1 MNVSNINTYHNS
13 IYTAVILE
21 KDENN
26 KILQV
31 YIPSIHESLKS
42 AFEAYIQDSN
52 KSQSSYRAYF
62 PWASTIVDGLEI
74 GDMVYVTFVN
84 NDVSNILIIGQDQAA
99 AAGVYGGVGSG
110 GTILVTTNG
119 ILDLAMPIILRNEV
133 GLPLDAYPNNISNDY
148 YGRITPYDKGCKCS
162 DKSSCGHS
170 GGWSI
175 GLIQWHHGRAFDL
188 CFEICKADANWR
200 SYFEDKDLSLY
211 KSLDKAVKYNSSL
224 LIRESYGSNFH
235 PIKGS
240 NAYNAILKLI
250 TSTIGKQTQLTLASE
265 DTRKSI
271 DNLMNY
277 YEIQN
282 PAIIIYVADIM
293 NQYGYYIDKTKKK
306 AAEISKNGR
315 STFEQLDEM
324 VEWCKKNLG
333 SYNTY
338 KTRRDRVYNY
348 IVELDKQG
356 KLSNNTICDIEGA
369 NQGGQFLWP
378 CPDKPGASVTS
389 PYGWRGAISGTTHTE
404 RNFHKGVDLG
414 IGVGTRLIAV
424 ASGTV
429 VYSYNDGWHGGAGK
443 CVSIQHDNGIVTKY
457 FHLSD
462 ASVVKAGQ
470 AVRAGDTIG
479 YSGNTGNSSGP
490 HLHFQLEI
498 NGNHTDPLP
507 YIKKS

>member
-52 KSQSSYRAYF
+52 KSESNYRSYF
-62 PWASTIVDGLEI
+62 PWASTIVDDLEI

-110 GTILVTTNG
+110 GTILVATNG
-119 ILDLAMPIILRNEV
+119 VLDLAMPIILQNEV
-133 GLPLDAYPNNISNDY
+133 GLPLDAYPNNISNSY
-148 YGRITPYDKGCKCS
+148 YGRINPYDN
-162 DKSSCGHS
+162 

-188 CFEICKADANWR
+188 CYEICKADANWR
-200 SYFEDKDLSLY
+200 NYFEDKDLSLY
-211 KSLDKAVKYNSSL
+211 KSLEKALKYNTTL
-224 LIRESYGSNFH
+224 LIRENYGSNFH
-235 PIKGS
+235 PIEGS
-240 NAYNAILKLI
+240 SAYKAIYKLI
-250 TSTIGKQTQLTLASE
+250 TSDIGKQTQLKLACE
-265 DTRKSI
+265 DTRKSV

-306 AAEISKNGR
+306 AAEISKNGKG
-315 STFEQLDEM
+315 TMEQLNEM
-324 VEWCKKNLG
+324 VEWCKNNLG
-333 SYNTY
+333 SYSTY
-338 KTRRDRVYNY
+338 KRRRESVYNY
-348 IVELDKQG
+348 IIELEKQG
-356 KLSNNTICDIEGA
+356 KLSSTTVCDIEGA

-378 CPDKPGASVTS
+378 CPDKPGAQITS
-389 PYGWRGAISGTTHTE
+389 EYGWRGAIEGTTHTE

-414 IGVGTRLIAV
+414 VGVGTRLIAV
-424 ASGTV
+424 APGTV
-429 VYSYNDGWHGGAGK
+429 KFSYNDGWHGGAGK
-443 CVSIQHDNGIVTKY
+443 CVSIQHADNIVTLY
-457 FHLSD
+457 YHLSD

-470 AVRAGDTIG
+470 TVRAGDTIG

-498 NGNHTDPLP
+498 NGNHTNPLP